1 MRRNTNLMLTIDSG
15 QSLLPFELQPIMR
28 LEDNHVYAHEI
39 LYRGERLPGG
49 WGDVDKAVLD
59 YFRSEARGSTP
70 TFINLD
76 HSYLLN
82 EPDHHLLEVSKMNS
96 VYFEISEEFVSSEVF
111 DTLSRKINKL
121 SALGITFAIDDFGSG
136 LDGLSRLFALDRV
149 ECIKVDGKLFQQAA
163 LRQHARE
170 SLSNMVAHWNSAGM
184 ITIAEWV
191 ESKELLEFAREIGFT
206 MVQGFEVDALIAS
219 RNNASAPVGAVA

>member
-1 MRRNTNLMLTIDSG
+1 MRRNNNSMLTIDSG
-15 QSLLPFELQPIMR
+15 QGKLSFELQPIMR

-49 WGDVDKAVLD
+49 WGEVDKAVLQ
-59 YFRSEARGSTP
+59 YFRSADRGDTP

-82 EPDHHLLEVSKMNS
+82 EPDQHLLEVSKMNS

-111 DTLSRKINKL
+111 DTLSHKINKL
-121 SALGITFAIDDFGSG
+121 TAQGITFAIDDFGSG

-149 ECIKVDGKLFQQAA
+149 ECIKVDGKLFQQAVK
-163 LRQHARE
+163 RQHARE
-170 SLSNMVAHWNSAGM
+170 ALTNMVAHWNSAGM

-191 ESKELLEFAREIGFT
+191 ESKELLQFAREIGFT
-206 MVQGFEVDALIAS
+206 MVQGFEVDALIA
-219 RNNASAPVGAVA
+219 RRIEAGTEISAIA